1 MENDNSTTFYEIS
14 TKDEIAIIRI
24 KEKVFDLITDINQS
38 AKLLDFL
45 SDIDHSQEIKVL
57 LFYNDPESFSINNYD
72 KFIKRVMGDKDAE
85 NETGSSKISQR
96 NIRFREINILNSLI
110 KQIAGLQIIVV
121 SGIQGEV
128 VTPFAGASLVSDF
141 RFASEDAEYCMI
153 HNKYGL
159 HPSGALPFFLS
170 SFVHHSKALELQL
183 REIIPAKEALEL
195 GLINKIMPK
204 KDFEKNL
211 LAEVKKFTHHKYC
224 TIRNT
229 KRLTNFYRKALSDY
243 FEYESGLLNL

>member
-1 MENDNSTTFYEIS
+1 MEDANNSTYYQIT
-14 TKDEIAIIRI
+14 TKDEIAIVRI
-24 KEKVFDLITDINQS
+24 KDKVFDLITDINQS
-38 AKLLDFL
+38 AKLLEFI
-45 SDIDHSQEIKVL
+45 SGIGHSQEFKVL
-57 LFYNDPESFSINNYD
+57 LFYNDPESFSVANYD
-72 KFIKRVMGDKDAE
+72 KFIARVMGNGHEANTND
-85 NETGSSKISQR
+85 NPSISER
-96 NIRFREINILNSLI
+96 NVRFREINILNNLI

-128 VTPFAGASLVSDF
+128 VTPFVGASLVSDF
-141 RFASEDAEYCMI
+141 RFAKEDSKYCMI

-183 REIIPAKEALEL
+183 REAIPAKEALEL
-195 GLINKIMPK
+195 GLINKILPK
-204 KDFEKNL
+204 KDFENSL
-211 LAEVKKFTHHKYC
+211 FNEVKRFTEHKFC

-243 FEYESGLLNL
+243 FEFEAGLLNL